1 MTENKF
7 DSKGIQQFCLRYRLG
22 EYNAVPGLTP
32 DEKAAGPDKLREYIR
47 VASTAGEQ
55 GALKIANSATGRMRE
70 YEQILR
76 PKAGVPATVY
86 FDLVVDFKVSSLS
99 VFEPVVLWPGA

>member
-1 MTENKF
+1 MTKNGF
-7 DSKGIQQFCLRYRLG
+7 DSKGIQQAAYDIAWR

-47 VASTAGEQ
+47 VASRAGERD
-55 GALKIANSATGRMRE
+55 ALKVANSAMGMMRE

-76 PKAGVPATVY
+76 SKARVTGPPARLE
-86 FDLVVDFKVSSLS
+86 D
-99 VFEPVVLWPGA
+99 